1 MADNFNISDQPPE
14 AGPKSVEVPGDIADG
29 TAGDLMTWDAAGVS
43 SLIAIGAASEVLT
56 SNGAG
61 AEPTWQAAG
70 GGSTTFIALTDTPGA
85 YVADNI
91 VSVNAGATALIFTT
105 SISNAQH
112 GMQGGGSLHAAAT
125 GLSSGFMASGDKSKL
140 DGIEPLAEVN
150 DVDSVFTRTGAVVA
164 AASDYAASQVTN
176 DSGVAGAFV
185 DDALDTLAAASA
197 PVDSVFTRTGAVVAA
212 ASDYDASQVDNDSN
226 IAGAFVDDA
235 LNNLDN
241 AAAQA
246 RRTTTFTIPTVYGDV
261 SLDTTD
267 IESDSAIVN
276 HDVGVNPDNIILEVA
291 GLYEIHYH
299 FYMDSITVNNATALV
314 QARVRV
320 NDTTVIVGSEMIAT
334 DFDDNSIEGN
344 DDQNGLGATFLYQA
358 TASDFVTLQA
368 QYVQVSS
375 NDPTPDIAA
384 GSCIMTVKR
393 LTQ

>member
-1 MADNFNISDQPPE
+1 MADNFNISDIPPE

-43 SLIAIGAASEVLT
+43 SLISIGAAGEVLT

-61 AEPTWQAAG
+61 AEATWQAG
-70 GGSTTFIALTDTPGA
+70 GGGATTFIALTDTPGA

-112 GMQGGGSLHAAAT
+112 GTQGGGSLHAAAT
-125 GLSSGFMASGDKSKL
+125 PLSSGFMASGDKSKL
-140 DGIEPLAEVN
+140 DGISPGAEVN
-150 DVDSVFTRTGAVVA
+150 A
-164 AASDYAASQVTN
+164 
-176 DSGVAGAFV
+176 
-185 DDALDTLAAASA
+185 
-197 PVDSVFTRTGAVVAA
+197 VDSVFTRTGAVVAA

-375 NDPTPDIAA
+375 NDPTPDISA

-393 LTQ
+393 ITQ